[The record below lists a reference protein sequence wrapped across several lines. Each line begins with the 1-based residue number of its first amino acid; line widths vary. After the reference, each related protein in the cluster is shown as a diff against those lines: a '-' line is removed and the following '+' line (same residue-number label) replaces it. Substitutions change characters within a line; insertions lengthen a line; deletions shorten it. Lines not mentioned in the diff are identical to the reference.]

1 MRVALRKRRICGS
14 SSTRTTTGSGIERN
28 RRRWRP
34 AQWQREEEGHAAFG
48 QVLGPD
54 APAVRLDHAATDG
67 EAEAGAAAT
76 RGVSLVEL
84 LEHLFFFAGRQARAA
99 VGGRGGGGACGGR
112 GGRGRGGGGGGGGER
127 SGGGGGGAGWG
138 RRAAAGVW
146 SAIAARWGRG
156 GVCCAKVSG
165 WWR

>member
-54 APAVRLDHAATDG
+54 APTVRLDHAATDG

-76 RGVSLVEL
+76 RGVSRSE
-84 LEHLFFFAGRQARAA
+84 ERR
-99 VGGRGGGGACGGR
+99 VGKEC
-112 GGRGRGGGGGGGGER
+112 R
-127 SGGGGGGAGWG
+127 S
-138 RRAAAGVW
+138 RW
-146 SAIAARWGRG
+146 SPYH
-156 GVCCAKVSG
+156 
-165 WWR
+165 